1 MLICDVAV
9 DHLIVVE
16 ADCCDVEELDVVLEG
31 DPERAIVLVLQVDL
45 ALGRLSPLGR
55 LVTPVSL
62 PLLVAPRV
70 ADLNDALRL
79 SVV

>member
-16 ADCCDVEELDVVLEG
+16 ADCGDVEELDVVLEG
-31 DPERAIVLVLQVDL
+31 YPESSVVLVLEVNL
-45 ALGRLSPLGR
+45 ALCRFSPDWR

-62 PLLVAPRV
+62 PLFMTPRIPN
-70 ADLNDALRL
+70 LNQSLCL
-79 SVV
+79 SIV